1 MFCELSYHCVIWI
14 YKLYENIIFVRRYK
28 AGSTIDVIVRL
39 TASHMGY
46 FEFNLCP
53 LKTEK
58 ELETDKCFDQHYL
71 LLADGSGH
79 KFSINTYGAKDYI
92 VRLVLPKD
100 VTCKH
105 CVLRLELKEY
115 VI

>member
-1 MFCELSYHCVIWI
+1 MKILF
-14 YKLYENIIFVRRYK
+14 FVRRYK
-28 AGSTIDVIVRL
+28 AGSTINVTVRL

-46 FEFNLCP
+46 FEFSVCP

-79 KFSINTYGAKDYI
+79 KFPINTYGAKDHV

-105 CVLRLELKEY
+105 CVLRLVELKM
-115 VI
+115 

>member
-1 MFCELSYHCVIWI
+1 MKILF
-14 YKLYENIIFVRRYK
+14 FVCRYK
-28 AGSTIDVIVRL
+28 AGSTIDVTVRL
-39 TASHMGY
+39 TASHLGY
-46 FEFNLCP
+46 FEFSVCP

-58 ELETDKCFDQHYL
+58 ELETDKCFDQHSL

-79 KFSINTYGAKDYI
+79 KFPINGAKDYV

-105 CVLRLELKEY
+105 CVLRLVELKM
-115 VI
+115 

>member
-1 MFCELSYHCVIWI
+1 MKILF
-14 YKLYENIIFVRRYK
+14 FVRRYK
-28 AGSTIDVIVRL
+28 AGSTINVTVRL

-46 FEFNLCP
+46 FEFSVCP

-79 KFSINTYGAKDYI
+79 KFPINTYGAKDHV

-105 CVLRLELKEY
+105 CVFRLVELKM
-115 VI
+115 